1 MNRLTKAVMAIVGLS
16 LALSLTANAD
26 PLGYTL
32 DVTTHYQFGNPAGTL
47 GPYPASPD
55 SGFFTITNNG
65 STTFTGT
72 IGEVAISN
80 FGGDFSYSLGGLTI
94 SPGGSLIFS
103 TSPESSNVGGFN
115 GPFGSPQPGIEIT
128 INGLINGTEAVALSV
143 NDADIHSGVAR
154 TGCDGVSS
162 DSYVMQGGAPTG
174 CDNGDA
180 FETTQADGNFRFF
193 EAPTTGAVPEP
204 GSIMLLGTTL
214 SMLGL
219 AGRRRRRTL

>member
-1 MNRLTKAVMAIVGLS
+1 MNHSAKAVVAVVGLS
-16 LALSLTANAD
+16 LALSLTVSAD

-47 GPYPASPD
+47 GPYSASPD

-72 IGEVAISN
+72 IGEVAASN
-80 FGGDFSYSLGGLTI
+80 FSGDFSYSLGGLTL

-115 GPFGSPQPGIEIT
+115 GPFGSVQPGIEMT
-128 INGLINGTEAVALSV
+128 LNGLINGSEAVSLSV
-143 NDADIHSGVAR
+143 NDADIHSGVPR
-154 TGCDGVSS
+154 TSLCDGFGS
-162 DSYVMQGGAPTG
+162 DSFVLQGGAPTG
-174 CDNGDA
+174 CDNGDG
-180 FETTQADGNFRFF
+180 FETTQADGHFRFF
-193 EAPTTGAVPEP
+193 EAASSSVPEP

-214 SMLGL
+214 GALGL
-219 AGRRRRRTL
+219 AGWRRRRTL